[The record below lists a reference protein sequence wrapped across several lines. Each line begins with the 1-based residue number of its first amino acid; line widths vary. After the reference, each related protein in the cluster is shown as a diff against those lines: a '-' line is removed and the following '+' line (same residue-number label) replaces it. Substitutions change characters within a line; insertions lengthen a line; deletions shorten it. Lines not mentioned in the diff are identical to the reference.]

1 MIPLFVNEYLFLC
14 FLFSKMY
21 MIMYNL
27 YLAHGEMCHTVVSCK
42 FPFCSWYGYIV
53 TQLCIDAQFF

>member
-27 YLAHGEMCHTVVSCK
+27 YLAHGEMCHTVVSSLLSHAS
-42 FPFCSWYGYIV
+42 FHFVLGTDI
-53 TQLCIDAQFF
+53 L